1 MTSALTYNGLM
12 PGPTVRIRKGQ
23 NALIALQ
30 NNLLDPTTIHWHGL
44 VVPEAMD
51 GGPRYPVAPGGN
63 YIYQFPI
70 IQRAGTYW
78 YHPHP
83 HMLTAREVHLGLAGL
98 FFVEDAEEDALNL
111 PAGQYEVPLVLRD
124 ASLDANGQLQYIGGM
139 GSFLGSVMLANG
151 VRDATLDVEATRY
164 RFRVL
169 NGSNTRV
176 FTLALSNGMPFTLI
190 GTDGGL
196 LRVPATVGAI
206 TLSPGERVDVLVSF
220 SAVPLGTAVM
230 LQSRQ
235 SSGNLDLVEFVV
247 RSQGPGVGP
256 LPSVLSTVNPLTRSA
271 VQATRS
277 FRFSGSTTINGAAY
291 KLNTIAFQVPLGRTE
306 LWKFTNGGTN
316 PAVTHPVHVH
326 GASFNV
332 SRRIGGR
339 GQVFPWERG
348 WKDTVYVRERETVE
362 VLIRFND
369 YRGLYVLHCH
379 RLEHE
384 DRGMMMN
391 FRVT

>member
-1 MTSALTYNGLM
+1 
-12 PGPTVRIRKGQ
+12 
-23 NALIALQ
+23 
-30 NNLLDPTTIHWHGL
+30 
-44 VVPEAMD
+44 
-51 GGPRYPVAPGGN
+51 
-63 YIYQFPI
+63 
-70 IQRAGTYW
+70 
-78 YHPHP
+78 
-83 HMLTAREVHLGLAGL
+83 MLTAREVHLGLAGL